1 MLLLLVGRRS
11 TAHCGPCDRHI
22 YECGDGKIL
31 RLSRLAALDVFLI
44 EVVELAP
51 PSERRV
57 TPNFSCLNGNLMV
70 PKLHALHL
78 PCNFQSL

>member
-51 PSERRV
+51 PSGRRV

-70 PKLHALHL
+70 PKLHALHF
-78 PCNFQSL
+78 NWDFQSL